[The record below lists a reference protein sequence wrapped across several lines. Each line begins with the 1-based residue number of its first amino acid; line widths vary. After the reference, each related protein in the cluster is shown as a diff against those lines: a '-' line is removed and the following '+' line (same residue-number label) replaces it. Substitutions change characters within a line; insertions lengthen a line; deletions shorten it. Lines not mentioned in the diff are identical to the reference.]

1 MAGKAEGETEI
12 DLWRK
17 NLAVQM
23 TGSKDEVKN
32 VGFRLWQLLA
42 QTRIYDVGF
51 GQNLPMPLPSLL
63 KMAGNILLT
72 HCFGCCLF
80 LLRPLLARQQQRSRL
95 VEELEVDEVVNDD
108 DLKRIS

>member
-1 MAGKAEGETEI
+1 MAEKAEEETEI

-32 VGFRLWQLLA
+32 VDFRFEQLA

-80 LLRPLLARQQQRSRL
+80 LLRPLLAGQRSRL
-95 VEELEVDEVVNDD
+95 VEELEADEVVNDD
-108 DLKRIS
+108 DLK

>member
-23 TGSKDEVKN
+23 TGSKDEVN
-32 VGFRLWQLLA
+32 VGFRFRQLA
-42 QTRIYDVGF
+42 QTRIYVVGF

-72 HCFGCCLF
+72 HCFGYCWF
-80 LLRPLLARQQQRSRL
+80 LVRPLLAGQQQRSRL
-95 VEELEVDEVVNDD
+95 VEELEVEEVVNDD

>member
-1 MAGKAEGETEI
+1 MAGKAEEETEI

-32 VGFRLWQLLA
+32 VDFRFEQLA

-51 GQNLPMPLPSLL
+51 
-63 KMAGNILLT
+63 
-72 HCFGCCLF
+72 
-80 LLRPLLARQQQRSRL
+80 RQRI
-95 VEELEVDEVVNDD
+95 V
-108 DLKRIS
+108 DLKTSDKKTFIFITN

>member
-1 MAGKAEGETEI
+1 MEGETEI

-23 TGSKDEVKN
+23 TGSKDEVN
-32 VGFRLWQLLA
+32 VGFRFRQLA
-42 QTRIYDVGF
+42 QTRIYVVGF

-72 HCFGCCLF
+72 HCFGYCLF
-80 LLRPLLARQQQRSRL
+80 LLRPLLAGQQQQRSKL
-95 VEELEVDEVVNDD
+95 VEELEADEVVNDD
-108 DLKRIS
+108 DLK

>member
-32 VGFRLWQLLA
+32 VDFRFGQLA
-42 QTRIYDVGF
+42 QKQIYDVGF

-72 HCFGCCLF
+72 HCFGCCWF
-80 LLRPLLARQQQRSRL
+80 LLRPLLMRQQQQRSRL
-95 VEELEVDEVVNDD
+95 VEELEAVEVVNDG
-108 DLKRIS
+108 DLK

>member
-1 MAGKAEGETEI
+1 MEEETEI

-23 TGSKDEVKN
+23 TGSKDEVN
-32 VGFRLWQLLA
+32 VGFRFRQLA
-42 QTRIYDVGF
+42 QTRIYVVGF

-72 HCFGCCLF
+72 HCFGCCWF
-80 LLRPLLARQQQRSRL
+80 LLRPLLAGQQQRWRL
-95 VEELEVDEVVNDD
+95 VEELEVEEVVNDD

>member
-23 TGSKDEVKN
+23 TGSKDEVN
-32 VGFRLWQLLA
+32 VGFRFRQLA
-42 QTRIYDVGF
+42 QTRIYVVGF

-72 HCFGCCLF
+72 HCFGCCWF
-80 LLRPLLARQQQRSRL
+80 LLRPLLAGQQQRSRL
-95 VEELEVDEVVNDD
+95 VEELEVEEVVNDD

>member
-1 MAGKAEGETEI
+1 MEEETEI
-12 DLWRK
+12 DLWQK

-23 TGSKDEVKN
+23 TGSKDEVN
-32 VGFRLWQLLA
+32 VGFRFRQLA
-42 QTRIYDVGF
+42 QTRIYVVGF

-63 KMAGNILLT
+63 KMAGNILLN
-72 HCFGCCLF
+72 HCFGCCCWF
-80 LLRPLLARQQQRSRL
+80 LLRPLLAGQQQRSRL

>member
-1 MAGKAEGETEI
+1 MAGKAEEETEI

-23 TGSKDEVKN
+23 TGSKDEVN
-32 VGFRLWQLLA
+32 VDFRSGQLA
-42 QTRIYDVGF
+42 QKQIYDVGF

-72 HCFGCCLF
+72 HCFGYCLF
-80 LLRPLLARQQQRSRL
+80 LLRPLLAGQQQRSKL
-95 VEELEVDEVVNDD
+95 VEELEVDEVVYDD
-108 DLKRIS
+108 DLK

>member
-1 MAGKAEGETEI
+1 MAGKAEEETEI

-23 TGSKDEVKN
+23 TGSKDEVN
-32 VGFRLWQLLA
+32 VDFRFAGQLA
-42 QTRIYDVGF
+42 QKQTYDVGF

-80 LLRPLLARQQQRSRL
+80 LLRPLLAGQQQQRSKL
-95 VEELEVDEVVNDD
+95 VEELEADGVVNDD
-108 DLKRIS
+108 DLK

>member
-32 VGFRLWQLLA
+32 VGFRLWQLA

-72 HCFGCCLF
+72 HCFDYYWF
-80 LLRPLLARQQQRSRL
+80 LMRPLLARQQQRPKL
-95 VEELEVDEVVNDD
+95 VEELETVEVVNDD
-108 DLKRIS
+108 DLKRIL

>member
-1 MAGKAEGETEI
+1 MAGKAEEETEI

-23 TGSKDEVKN
+23 TGSKDEVN
-32 VGFRLWQLLA
+32 VDFRFAGQLA
-42 QTRIYDVGF
+42 QKQTYDVGF

-72 HCFGCCLF
+72 HCFGYCLF
-80 LLRPLLARQQQRSRL
+80 LLRPLLAGQQQQRSKL
-95 VEELEVDEVVNDD
+95 VEELEVDEVVYDD
-108 DLKRIS
+108 DLK

>member
-1 MAGKAEGETEI
+1 MEGETEI

-17 NLAVQM
+17 NLAGQM
-23 TGSKDEVKN
+23 TGSKGEVN
-32 VGFRLWQLLA
+32 VGFRFRQLA
-42 QTRIYDVGF
+42 QTRIYVVGF

-72 HCFGCCLF
+72 HCFGCCWF
-80 LLRPLLARQQQRSRL
+80 LLRPLLSGQQQRSRL
-95 VEELEVDEVVNDD
+95 VEELEIDEVVNDD